1 MAEPE
6 EEEEGQVEA
15 SLEELIA
22 KKADR
27 PTITDDDDEDESM
40 LALGRDEARE
50 SLTTKVL
57 PVQQNEFV
65 CKNCFLVKHRSQ
77 LADRRRQQHPG
88 ERGGQHP
95 EGGPPAHRGTSS
107 GAMPRRSPG
116 TGFAGGRRA
125 GCGA

>member
-1 MAEPE
+1 MADAE

-27 PTITDDDDEDESM
+27 PTITDDEDEDESL
-40 LALGRDEARE
+40 LATGREARE

-77 LADRRRQQHPG
+77 LADRRRTLC
-88 ERGGQHP
+88 RDC
-95 EGGPPAHRGTSS
+95 A
-107 GAMPRRSPG
+107 
-116 TGFAGGRRA
+116 
-125 GCGA
+125 

>member
-1 MAEPE
+1 MADPE

-27 PTITDDDDEDESM
+27 PTITDDDDDEDESL
-40 LALGRDEARE
+40 LAVGRDDARE

-77 LADRRRQQHPG
+77 LADRRRQLC
-88 ERGGQHP
+88 RDC
-95 EGGPPAHRGTSS
+95 A
-107 GAMPRRSPG
+107 
-116 TGFAGGRRA
+116 
-125 GCGA
+125 

>member
-1 MAEPE
+1 MAEAE

-27 PTITDDDDEDESM
+27 PTITDDDEDESM
-40 LALGRDEARE
+40 LAAGRDEARE

-65 CKNCFLVKHRSQ
+65 CKSCFLVKHRSQ
-77 LADRRRQQHPG
+77 LADRRRTLC
-88 ERGGQHP
+88 RDC
-95 EGGPPAHRGTSS
+95 A
-107 GAMPRRSPG
+107 
-116 TGFAGGRRA
+116 
-125 GCGA
+125 

>member
-1 MAEPE
+1 MADPE

-27 PTITDDDDEDESM
+27 PTITDDDDDEDESL
-40 LALGRDEARE
+40 LAAGRDEARE

-77 LADRRRQQHPG
+77 LADRRRQLC
-88 ERGGQHP
+88 RDC
-95 EGGPPAHRGTSS
+95 A
-107 GAMPRRSPG
+107 
-116 TGFAGGRRA
+116 
-125 GCGA
+125 

>member
-1 MAEPE
+1 MAEAE

-27 PTITDDDDEDESM
+27 PTITDDEDDESL
-40 LALGRDEARE
+40 LATGRDEARE

-77 LADRRRQQHPG
+77 LADRRRTLC
-88 ERGGQHP
+88 RDC
-95 EGGPPAHRGTSS
+95 A
-107 GAMPRRSPG
+107 
-116 TGFAGGRRA
+116 
-125 GCGA
+125 

>member
-1 MAEPE
+1 MAEAE

-27 PTITDDDDEDESM
+27 PPAGEEEEEDET
-40 LALGRDEARE
+40 LLTLGRDEARE

-65 CKNCFLVKHRSQ
+65 CKHCFLVKHRSQ
-77 LADRRRQQHPG
+77 LADRRR
-88 ERGGQHP
+88 ELCRDC
-95 EGGPPAHRGTSS
+95 A
-107 GAMPRRSPG
+107 
-116 TGFAGGRRA
+116 
-125 GCGA
+125 